1 MNPKQRKEMTRTVQ
15 EAADFLFSQNP
26 RLLAGIIADLEVL
39 ATVEGLAADED
50 GIAAS
55 AYPGWTVENFKE
67 LIELIKLG

>member
-1 MNPKQRKEMTRTVQ
+1 MNHNQRNKMTRTVQ
-15 EAADFLFSQNP
+15 EAADFLSGQNP
-26 RLLAGIIADLEVL
+26 RLLAGIVADLEVL

-67 LIELIKLG
+67 LIDLIKLG